1 MRIRW
6 LRKALQNLTSE
17 ADYIARDDPAAAART
32 AVRIFEAVEQLVM
45 FPALGR
51 PGRVVGTRELVVTG
65 HPTSFLIVFAG
76 TKSKFCGSFTLP
88 GSGRKNSD
96 GGEGR
101 PLR

>member
-17 ADYIARDDPAAAART
+17 ADYIARDDPPAAART
-32 AVRIFEAVEQLVM
+32 VVRIFEAVEQLVM

-65 HPTSFLIVFAG
+65 TPYIIPYRVRGDQVEILRVFHAA
-76 TKSKFCGSFTLP
+76 
-88 GSGRKNSD
+88 RKWP
-96 GGEGR
+96 EE
-101 PLR
+101 L